1 MVFPRFLVKLELAE
15 NEGLTDNYRGL
26 HVGYIIVKLLW
37 KGKKMFLTIMHDIF
51 DIRFMMIMSLGGW
64 AVLITV
70 IGCVLINK
78 GEQMKQD
85 EMDQEKE
92 TISPKGKSDE

>member
-1 MVFPRFLVKLELAE
+1 
-15 NEGLTDNYRGL
+15 
-26 HVGYIIVKLLW
+26 
-37 KGKKMFLTIMHDIF
+37 MHDIF

-70 IGCVLINK
+70 IGCILINK

-92 TISPKGKSDE
+92 TISLKGKSDE